1 MNLETKIKLDEAAI
15 NSPNLATAL
24 SEGDLVTIGTAV
36 FEQYQQDKASRSQW
50 ERRNEAAIELA
61 TQVQKTKTYPWQGA
75 SNVVFPLV
83 TVACLQ
89 FNARAYPSI
98 VNGRNVVKCRVLGG
112 DPTGKLYEKAQKV
125 GQYMSW
131 QLLEQ
136 DDCWESEMDMAL
148 FLIAISGGGW
158 KKTYFNPQKGF
169 TVSELI
175 LPKDFVINYWA
186 KDSNEAPRTHIIPLT
201 KNDIHDRVRRG
212 VFVDVLEEDWFK
224 GDASPE
230 RTTQDVKADNR
241 QGQNPPPSN
250 DLTPFICLEQHTFL
264 DLDGDGYAEP
274 VIVTIHEE
282 TSTVLRIVYRIDT
295 DAQIEKNKAGE
306 LIRIQATEYFTKIPF
321 VPSPDGGVYD
331 IGFGTLLG
339 PLNESVNSAI
349 NQLIDASTLSNT
361 AGGFLGRG
369 AKIRGGV
376 YEFNPFGWNRVDSTG
391 DDLKKSIFPLP
402 VREPSNVLFQ
412 LLSLLIEYTNRVSG
426 ATDMLTGVNPGQN
439 TPAETSRSMVEQ
451 GQKIYSAIFKRIWR
465 SLKSE
470 FRKLYR
476 LNGIHLPEVISF
488 GGSPNFLTRNDFLED
503 PTAIVPAADP
513 AITSDASKLT
523 QAQVLRQAAQSNP
536 GYNPDAVEIRFL
548 EALQVDGISQLYKGI
563 ANVPPMPNPKMEI
576 QQIKTQVE
584 MARLEFEKSKF
595 IANLWEM
602 RKLNEAKIVQLYAQA
617 DMFLKQGG
625 GAQSQQQ
632 IAEFD
637 SMIQGLKV
645 HNDSINQIIQQF
657 SQAGAASGQPS
668 QSNQQPN
675 GGASPVPGMA
685 QPSGNEPASPMGAE
699 SPPGTNGP
707 MG

>member
-1 MNLETKIKLDEAAI
+1 MNLETKIKLNEASI

-24 SEGDLVTIGTAV
+24 SDADLVAIGTRV
-36 FEQYQQDKASRSQW
+36 IEQYTQDKSSRSQW
-50 ERRNEAAIELA
+50 EKRNEAAIELA
-61 TQVQKTKTYPWQGA
+61 TQVQKTKTFPWQGA

-83 TVACLQ
+83 TIASLQ

-98 VNGRNVVKCRVLGG
+98 VNGRNVVKCRVLGN
-112 DPTGKLYEKAQKV
+112 DPTGQLYQKAQKI

-136 DDCWESEMDMAL
+136 DENWETEMDIAL
-148 FLIAISGGGW
+148 FLIAISGGAW
-158 KKTYFNPQKGF
+158 KKTYFNPQKGYS
-169 TVSELI
+169 VSELI
-175 LPKDFVINYWA
+175 LPRDFVINYWA
-186 KDSNEAPRTHIIPLT
+186 KSSDEAPRTHIIPLT
-201 KNDIHDRVRRG
+201 RNDIYDRVHRG
-212 VFVDVLEEDWFK
+212 IFCDVLEEEWFK
-224 GDASPE
+224 SDAQPQ
-230 RTTQDVKADNR
+230 RTLQEIKADNR
-241 QGQNPPPSN
+241 QGQTPPPAN
-250 DLTPFICLEQHTFL
+250 DLTPFTCLEQHTFL

-274 VIVTIHEE
+274 VIITVHEE
-282 TSTVLRIVYRIDT
+282 SGTVLRIVYRIDT
-295 DAQIEKNKAGE
+295 EAQVERNRAGE
-306 LIRIQATEYFTKIPF
+306 LIRIKATEYFTKIPF

-426 ATDMLTGVNPGQN
+426 ATDMLNGVNPGQN

-465 SLKSE
+465 ALKGE

-476 LNGIHLPEVISF
+476 LNGLHLDESVSF
-488 GGSPNFLTRNDFLED
+488 GGVPNFLTRNDFLQD
-503 PTAIVPAADP
+503 ATSIVPAADP
-513 AITSDASKLT
+513 SITSDASKLT
-523 QAQVLRQAAQSNP
+523 QAQVLRQAAQTNP

-548 EALQVDGISQLYKGI
+548 EALQVDGINQLYKGI
-563 ANVPPMPNPKMEI
+563 ANVPPLPNPKLEI

-584 MARLEFEKSKF
+584 MARLEFEKAKF
-595 IANLWEM
+595 VANLWEM

-657 SQAGAASGQPS
+657 NEAGGSGEQSNDQAGQTNTGAAAVPGMAPAPGNGAAPQMGQGAASGA
-668 QSNQQPN
+668 N
-675 GGASPVPGMA
+675 GA
-685 QPSGNEPASPMGAE
+685 MG
-699 SPPGTNGP
+699 
-707 MG
+707 